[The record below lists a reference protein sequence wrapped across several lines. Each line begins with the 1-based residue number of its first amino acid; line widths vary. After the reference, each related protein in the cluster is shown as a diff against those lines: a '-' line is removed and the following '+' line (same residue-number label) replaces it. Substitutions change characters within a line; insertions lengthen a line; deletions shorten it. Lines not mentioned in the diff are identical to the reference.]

1 MSKPAPDSR
10 SDLTAGWIKSSLS
23 FANSNCVEVASLTGG
38 HVGVRHSKAP
48 EDLVL
53 RFTPDEWRAFLGGVR
68 NGEFDRF
75 GELRMLGDQSLS
87 LLCDL
92 ADLARG
98 RGSQHRR
105 TLAHARAGAPR
116 RG

>member
-1 MSKPAPDSR
+1 MSMPTPDSR
-10 SDLTAGWIKSSLS
+10 SDLTTGWIKSSLS
-23 FANSNCVEVASLTGG
+23 FANSNCVEVANLSGG

-48 EDLVL
+48 ESLVL

-75 GELRMLGDQSLS
+75 GELQILGDQSLG

-98 RGSQHRR
+98 RGSQHRQ
-105 TLAHARAGAPR
+105 TLARARAVN
-116 RG
+116 